1 MPVPGLHTTTAIG
14 WQTDGGPSDAEPR
27 ITDVCRVVRFGPAD
41 RIASSFEE
49 TIWGC
54 VVRILVAGAT
64 GYVGSRLVSVLL
76 EIGHSVVVASRSPR
90 RVARYGWADHVEVV
104 RMDVDD
110 PVAIQAAFDILGDIE
125 VAYYLIHDIGGRAYT
140 TGDRRAAENFAHAAR
155 AAGVRRIVYAGGF
168 VPQGEQL
175 SPHLRS
181 RAEVG
186 EALAEG
192 GELVW
197 LRAAMIL
204 GAGSAS
210 FEMLRYLVDRL
221 PVVPLPEWVD
231 NAMDP
236 ISIRDTLWYLV
247 AAVDREL
254 LPPGAYD
261 IRGADSSSYRDVL
274 FTYLR
279 LTRWPRFTV
288 TLPGIDTRLAGWV
301 GARLIPVPTG
311 LAGALIR
318 SLDCPMTASD
328 DRIRRLVPDPPGG
341 LLTVRQAMTTILSSP
356 RPVPVT
362 ELADVHHL
370 ADTDPDW
377 AGGDRT
383 RAERYVRR
391 GLHLLSAPVRAPGVC
406 WW

>member
-1 MPVPGLHTTTAIG
+1 M
-14 WQTDGGPSDAEPR
+14 
-27 ITDVCRVVRFGPAD
+27 
-41 RIASSFEE
+41 
-49 TIWGC
+49 
-54 VVRILVAGAT
+54 RILVAGAT

-90 RVARYGWADHVEVV
+90 RVARYGWADRVEAV
-104 RMDVDD
+104 RLDVDD
-110 PVAIQAAFDILGDIE
+110 PAAIRAAFVTVGDID
-125 VAYYLIHDIGGRAYT
+125 VAYYLIHDIGGHAYT

-155 AAGVRRIVYAGGF
+155 TAGVRRIVYAGGF
-168 VPQGEQL
+168 VPADEQL

-192 GELVW
+192 AELVW

-210 FEMLRYLVDRL
+210 FEMMRYLADRL

-231 NAMDP
+231 NVMDP
-236 ISIRDTLWYLV
+236 ISIRDALWYLV
-247 AAVDREL
+247 AAADPEL

-279 LTRWPRFTV
+279 LIRWPRFTV
-288 TLPGIDTRLAGWV
+288 TLPGIDTRLAGWL
-301 GARLIPVPTG
+301 GAWLIPVPTR
-311 LAGALIR
+311 LAAALIR
-318 SLDCPMTASD
+318 SLDCPMTVSD
-328 DRIRRLVPDPPGG
+328 DRVRRFVPDPPGG
-341 LLTVRQAMTTILSSP
+341 LLTVRQAMAAALAGP
-356 RPVPVT
+356 YPVPVT
-362 ELADVHHL
+362 ELTDVHHL
-370 ADTDPDW
+370 ADTDPVW

-383 RAERYVRR
+383 RAERCARR
-391 GLHLLSAPVRAPGVC
+391 GLNLLLAPVR